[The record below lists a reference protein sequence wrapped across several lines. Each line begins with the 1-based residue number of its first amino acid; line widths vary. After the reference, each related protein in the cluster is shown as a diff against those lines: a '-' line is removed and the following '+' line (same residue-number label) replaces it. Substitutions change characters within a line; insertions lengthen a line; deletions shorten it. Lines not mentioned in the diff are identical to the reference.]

1 MKGSGSMI
9 RQKGQESIRIWMER
23 NTSVN
28 GRKINNT
35 AKVKKHGPIMP
46 CTKAS
51 ITSEKSKES
60 VTFSGQMDQFTLDN
74 SLITISKEKV
84 STNGQMA
91 DVLMESGGTIKCMEK
106 EFLLGLMVGNMKES
120 I

>member
-1 MKGSGSMI
+1 MKGSGSTI
-9 RQKGQESIRIWMER
+9 RQKGKGSIRIWMGR

-51 ITSEKSKES
+51 ITLEKSKES
-60 VTFSGQMDQFTLDN
+60 VTFSGQMDQYTLDN
-74 SLITISKEKV
+74 SLITILKGKV
-84 STNGQMA
+84 STNGQMD
-91 DVLMESGGTIKCMEK
+91 DVLMESGATIKCMEK
-106 EFLLGLMVGNMKES
+106 EYLHGLMAGNMKES